1 MSTSVKLIL
10 ASLGLLL
17 GTLLPALAAP
27 AALTGQV
34 TYRERMALPPDAT
47 LEVQLLD
54 VSRADARATVHA
66 AARLSGPGQV
76 PLTFTLNFDD
86 KVIDP
91 RHTYALSARITS
103 GGRLVFLNTTQYQV
117 NPLAPERPVMI
128 VMDLVGHPEAA
139 PPPPPAQKEA
149 AVPPVATTPTPLI
162 GVTWR
167 AVDLKGQPTSDK
179 VRTTLSIAEDGRTG
193 GKGGCNNYF
202 TQATVDG
209 LKLSFGSPASTRMAC
224 PEPAMSQEASFFS
237 ALGAVAAYT
246 LDGDTLKLSDSNGN
260 AVMTLVKDK

>member
-10 ASLGLLL
+10 AGLGLLL
-17 GTLLPALAAP
+17 ATLAPAFAAP
-27 AALTGQV
+27 TSITGQV
-34 TYRERMALPPDAT
+34 TYRERMALPPDST

-54 VSRADARATVHA
+54 VSLADARATVHA

-86 KVIDP
+86 KLINP

-103 GGRLVFLNTTQYQV
+103 GGRLMFINTTQYRV
-117 NPLAPERPVMI
+117 DPLAPEQPILI
-128 VMDLVGHPEAA
+128 VMDMVGRAEPAPPAKEEAA
-139 PPPPPAQKEA
+139 MPPAN
-149 AVPPVATTPTPLI
+149 TPAPLI

-167 AVDLKGQPTSDK
+167 VLDIKGQPTRER
-179 VRTTLSIAEDGRTG
+179 VRSTLSIAEDGRTG

-202 TQATVDG
+202 TQATLEG
-209 LKLSFGSPASTRMAC
+209 NRLSFGSPASTRMAC

-246 LDGDTLKLSDSNGN
+246 VVGDNLKLTDANGN
-260 AVMTLVKDK
+260 PVLNLVKDK